1 MSFPLRRF
9 SREQPLFPGA
19 TTDQANELKRFA
31 HQLQKAVMKF
41 KLDFKRV
48 FGVGIDRLFAIGLT
62 DPETFSMAVR
72 PILEGH
78 ADGDI
83 LNAQSLALQGLKDY
97 EHVVRKYSSAF
108 LQRSNKKTS
117 YEHLGVEMAGHQ
129 VLPIGTSHGLDVN
142 ADGLEVL
149 SFLFSFQTPG
159 PVTVSPTVVGAAPF
173 QEDAHRVDILVPCTF
188 ASRGLDYF
196 RNNVASYRK
205 AGGTAVVLAAIIG
218 LPGPHDDVPRTL
230 KEIDLLVESL
240 RGYVDGFVWTP
251 QLAGN
256 DSLLA
261 PGVFSATAARMAAG
275 AANLLKLVELP
286 PCNEAGRDDWRALA
300 DAFLTN
306 GGDGIVAVGGQ
317 RVGREDVPNPQRW
330 PFESAFRMGGSLA
343 GCRQWAIEELRRTYP
358 KSFIAASGGFHHGN
372 EANRAC
378 VHANVIM
385 ETEAFTRY
393 GPGIARKMLARLAE
407 RLNFLAKK
415 GHLPSPDLHALQQQL
430 WTELGDG
437 RTSPLTNL
445 L

>member
-1 MSFPLRRF
+1 M
-9 SREQPLFPGA
+9 
-19 TTDQANELKRFA
+19 
-31 HQLQKAVMKF
+31 
-41 KLDFKRV
+41 
-48 FGVGIDRLFAIGLT
+48 
-62 DPETFSMAVR
+62 
-72 PILEGH
+72 
-78 ADGDI
+78 
-83 LNAQSLALQGLKDY
+83 
-97 EHVVRKYSSAF
+97 
-108 LQRSNKKTS
+108 
-117 YEHLGVEMAGHQ
+117 
-129 VLPIGTSHGLDVN
+129 
-142 ADGLEVL
+142 
-149 SFLFSFQTPG
+149 
-159 PVTVSPTVVGAAPF
+159 
-173 QEDAHRVDILVPCTF
+173 
-188 ASRGLDYF
+188 
-196 RNNVASYRK
+196 
-205 AGGTAVVLAAIIG
+205 
-218 LPGPHDDVPRTL
+218 
-230 KEIDLLVESL
+230 
-240 RGYVDGFVWTP
+240 
-251 QLAGN
+251 
-256 DSLLA
+256 
-261 PGVFSATAARMAAG
+261 
-275 AANLLKLVELP
+275 NLLKLVELP

-415 GHLPSPDLHALQQQL
+415 GHLPSPELHALQQHL